1 MTQEKEMYTSSARN
15 TSRIR
20 ENLLYGYVTGNGHF
34 I

>member
-1 MTQEKEMYTSSARN
+1 MTQEKKKFTSSARN